1 MVKIWFGGFYHPR
14 SFEAHWNKYLKHDP
28 HAADHEGNHLSSST
42 PTGYKNW
49 SNRPHLSIVSKL
61 GSSGS
66 RASPLWVSKVWYLT
80 KSSNSTDP
88 PWNLRHQTQ
97 LSSVFNL
104 HDNHKLSSSLIPS
117 NHPKARSKSKITNLG
132 RSLSSGWWS
141 WQKWICPYLKLTIW
155 DPNGFQ
161 FGYMPAKNAVKYYR
175 FWIVTLKCTIDFV
188 NRLIDALK
196 SLWLLTWHLN
206 VLIYLASM
214 VNLRGLELR
223 DVMSAIHWT
232 KIFPYPFQPYII
244 VPHLEVNNDRQL
256 YWILAVSPFEKGI
269 CDTF

>member
-97 LSSVFNL
+97 LSNVFNL

-132 RSLSSGWWS
+132 RSLTSGWWS

-161 FGYMPAKNAVKYYR
+161 FGYMPAKNAVRYYR

-188 NRLIDALK
+188 RRCSQIFMAFNLTLECADLFYINGQPSRLRTSGCDVSHPLGYPQR
-196 SLWLLTWHLN
+196 S
-206 VLIYLASM
+206 V
-214 VNLRGLELR
+214 GLF
-223 DVMSAIHWT
+223 I
-232 KIFPYPFQPYII
+232 K
-244 VPHLEVNNDRQL
+244 
-256 YWILAVSPFEKGI
+256 
-269 CDTF
+269 

>member
-1 MVKIWFGGFYHPR
+1 MTENNRCPPDIAQHPLAPHDEAVQNVAEQRQRTKGSGPRELEKSTCVWTRCLEKQWRILESRIERRMRFQCFRYLLSWWRFGLGGFYHPR

-97 LSSVFNL
+97 LSNVFNL

-141 WQKWICPYLKLTIW
+141 WQKWICPYPET
-155 DPNGFQ
+155 DH
-161 FGYMPAKNAVKYYR
+161 MR
-175 FWIVTLKCTIDFV
+175 
-188 NRLIDALK
+188 
-196 SLWLLTWHLN
+196 S
-206 VLIYLASM
+206 
-214 VNLRGLELR
+214 
-223 DVMSAIHWT
+223 
-232 KIFPYPFQPYII
+232 
-244 VPHLEVNNDRQL
+244 
-256 YWILAVSPFEKGI
+256 
-269 CDTF
+269 